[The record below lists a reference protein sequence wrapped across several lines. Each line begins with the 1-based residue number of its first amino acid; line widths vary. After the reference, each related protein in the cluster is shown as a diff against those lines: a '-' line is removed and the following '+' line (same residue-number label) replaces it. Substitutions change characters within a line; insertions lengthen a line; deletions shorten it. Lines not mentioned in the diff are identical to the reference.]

1 MKRKKILFCIDSLNT
16 GGAEKVLI
24 NIIRNLDREKF
35 EITLCAV
42 FDQGY
47 YVDFIPGDVQYQ
59 YLFSRN
65 NRFGFLSKI
74 GRLIGLTL
82 NTLFAGRIKK
92 VVHLIERNDIIVSF
106 CEGYNSVFFQKNAS
120 SYCENKLFLSW
131 IHIDFRNHVPIPFMQ
146 KLYGSFKNYDK
157 LIFVSNDARAG
168 FLEIIDNNP
177 NNFVLY
183 NPIDWNEIEA
193 KSEIKV
199 LEIGEGNDVE
209 RCKIIAVGRL
219 QLQKRFDRLLDAAK
233 ILKGKGYKFQ
243 LNILGEGELEMKL
256 MNQIKS
262 NDLED
267 CCFLRGFQTN
277 VPSWIKS
284 SDIFVMSSDYEGLPL
299 VVCEAMVLAK
309 PIVSTNI
316 TGPRELL
323 LNGEFGLL
331 CELDA
336 LALSV
341 SLESLIND
349 KGLREDYSLHL
360 LHNREKF
367 IFKNDISHIQQFI
380 IESYDQK

>member
-82 NTLFAGRIKK
+82 NTLFDGRIKK
-92 VVHLIERNDIIVSF
+92 VVHLIERDDIIVSF

-183 NPIDWNEIEA
+183 NPIEGNEIVA
-193 KSEIKV
+193 KS
-199 LEIGEGNDVE
+199 
-209 RCKIIAVGRL
+209 
-219 QLQKRFDRLLDAAK
+219 
-233 ILKGKGYKFQ
+233 
-243 LNILGEGELEMKL
+243 
-256 MNQIKS
+256 
-262 NDLED
+262 
-267 CCFLRGFQTN
+267 
-277 VPSWIKS
+277 
-284 SDIFVMSSDYEGLPL
+284 
-299 VVCEAMVLAK
+299 
-309 PIVSTNI
+309 
-316 TGPRELL
+316 
-323 LNGEFGLL
+323 
-331 CELDA
+331 
-336 LALSV
+336 
-341 SLESLIND
+341 
-349 KGLREDYSLHL
+349 
-360 LHNREKF
+360 
-367 IFKNDISHIQQFI
+367 
-380 IESYDQK
+380 